1 MNSNRQE
8 QEKRYLKIEQSVFQ
22 MKISCGSVIHRGQ
35 KRIRS
40 MAGSDDV
47 KCYIPLFGLLGWESA
62 RVFRFSIIVAEFI
75 EVNLL
80 KSHVTKSYL
89 NYHFSN
95 ELHV

>member
-62 RVFRFSIIVAEFI
+62 RVIRFSIIVAEEPPI
-75 EVNLL
+75 M
-80 KSHVTKSYL
+80 KSKLSSTAVVLIYIKAAI
-89 NYHFSN
+89 
-95 ELHV
+95 